1 MDMQQKIRQ
10 SLSSWNMY
18 SSDKETKKQMSR
30 ISDKGKYKEKK
41 ESKVKISDRRWV
53 YFRSEWSE
61 GTKLSEVWRV
71 MFQAERTGSS
81 RNVQCE
87 EINKLLACIRPLL
100 HSRTKV
106 LNSWCTSQ
114 TLCNSFCRPPKS
126 ISLVVGAKYTYFFQR
141 LHHMFS
147 QVWEPLY

>member
-53 YFRSEWSE
+53 YFRSE
-61 GTKLSEVWRV
+61 
-71 MFQAERTGSS
+71 
-81 RNVQCE
+81 
-87 EINKLLACIRPLL
+87 
-100 HSRTKV
+100 
-106 LNSWCTSQ
+106 
-114 TLCNSFCRPPKS
+114 
-126 ISLVVGAKYTYFFQR
+126 
-141 LHHMFS
+141 
-147 QVWEPLY
+147 